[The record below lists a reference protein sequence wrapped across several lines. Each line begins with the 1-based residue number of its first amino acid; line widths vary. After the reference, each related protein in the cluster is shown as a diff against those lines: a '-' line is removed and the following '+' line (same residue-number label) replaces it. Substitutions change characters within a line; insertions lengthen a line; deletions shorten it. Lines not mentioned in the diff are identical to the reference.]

1 MTQSVVDGYTATA
14 TYTGDVTLKETTMV
28 RYKAVYNG
36 EPIVEDAPNS
46 TVGQALLWTGVGG
59 GAAAIAAAG
68 YMLLKKNK
76 AAAVVST
83 ASVMPEAAP
92 GEEQP

>member
-1 MTQSVVDGYTATA
+1 
-14 TYTGDVTLKETTMV
+14 MV

-36 EPIVEDAPNS
+36 EPIVEDAPSS

-59 GAAAIAAAG
+59 GVAALGGAG

-83 ASVMPEAAP
+83 ATLMDAAS
-92 GEEQP
+92 GGEQP